1 MLHAMSWRFTIGC
14 VVLALMVNAACRQD
28 QPKPET
34 RERLR
39 VVIPATYQAQI
50 KTLMSSDERSFSLS
64 YDDIDWVSMPFYKGR
79 DAVFAASLASRLED
93 SDPDADV
100 FFIDLYRL
108 RSFRPSWLTPMAAV
122 DDSDENNPFRP
133 AFQQAARL
141 TTDHIYAVPWSAKG
155 NFLFYR
161 SDLIK
166 TPPKTWDELK
176 KQCNEVASKR
186 LDRRMRFCLLVSW
199 DSLHNDLYPLLWS
212 LSDDGALNL
221 ASEEVTFF
229 MTELVEAFG
238 LSISGGF
245 RLAPPVS
252 NLQDE
257 VGRHIHRRFAGGEAV
272 FMINWNNRLR
282 YMANEAKKN
291 GSKALP
297 MRLAP
302 IPAAS
307 EDGIRWSNI
316 GTWGWI
322 VPSPSKTASAT
333 SKRRHEMAR
342 TFVQELTSRASVE
355 HLSKSSGLI
364 SARNDVALPQ
374 ELEGLLDDS
383 IVKALDSE
391 TDPNLSFAFG
401 DRGSD
406 TFVHRYVLDAL
417 QDILQCR
424 TRPTHPNTSV
434 LMGDCA
440 RYYDECLR
448 SHVGLAKPTGEASAT
463 ESSDVRGRQ
472 CLRAAVRR
480 RLHRAQS
487 QIDALGFEVEL

>member
-1 MLHAMSWRFTIGC
+1 MLQVMFWRITIGG
-14 VVLALMVNAACRQD
+14 VLLALALGSGCRKE
-28 QPKPET
+28 QPESST

-39 VVIPATYQAQI
+39 VVIPVTYQTQI
-50 KTLMSSDERSFSLS
+50 KALMNSGVRSFSVS

-79 DAVFAASLASRLED
+79 DAVFAPSLASRLED
-93 SDPDADV
+93 TDPDADL

-108 RSFRPSWLTPMAAV
+108 RSFRPSWLTPLTSVGDGA
-122 DDSDENNPFRP
+122 SSPPFRP
-133 AFQQAARL
+133 AFQSAAQL
-141 TTDHIYAVPWSAKG
+141 TDDDVFAVPWSAKG

-161 SDLIK
+161 SDLVK
-166 TPPKTWDELK
+166 TPPKTWEELK
-176 KQCNEVASKR
+176 EKCDEVAASGLER
-186 LDRRMRFCLLVSW
+186 TMRFCLLVSW
-199 DSLHNDLYPLLWS
+199 ESLHNDLYPLLWS
-212 LSDDGALNL
+212 LTEDGSLNL
-221 ASEEVTFF
+221 ASEAVTNFL
-229 MTELVEAFG
+229 TELVEAFG
-238 LSISGGF
+238 HPISGGF

-282 YMANEAKKN
+282 FMANEAEK
-291 GSKALP
+291 GQSKIPAIG
-297 MRLAP
+297 LAP
-302 IPAAS
+302 IPAVS
-307 EDGIRWSNI
+307 SGGMRWSNI

-322 VPSPSKTASAT
+322 VPSPAKNATAGSQ
-333 SKRRHEMAR
+333 KRHQLAR
-342 TFVQELTSRASVE
+342 TFVEELTSRESVE
-355 HLSKSSGLI
+355 FLSVSSGMI
-364 SARNDVALPQ
+364 PARKDVGLPKD
-374 ELEGLLDDS
+374 LEGVLDSS
-383 IVKALDSE
+383 IVKALDAVPESAE
-391 TDPNLSFAFG
+391 DFAFG

-440 RYYDECLR
+440 RYYDECLQ
-448 SHVGLAKPTGEASAT
+448 SSVGLEQPQNTPEL
-463 ESSDVRGRQ
+463 SSQVSMKK